1 MYRFTK
7 RLFDVVM
14 AAAALA
20 VAAPFL
26 LLIAIIIRVDSRGPA
41 LYRQRRLGK
50 NRRPFTMFKLRT
62 MRQDADDSL
71 HREAVKRAADGVRTE
86 LSDGTLVFKSPEDPR
101 ITRVGKFLRASCI
114 DELPQLFNVLRAE
127 MSIVGPRPALEYE
140 LAHYKDWHHQ
150 RFAVRPGLT
159 GLWQVHRASAED
171 LDDMLSLDVEYSTS
185 TTTWN
190 DLKLIAMT
198 IPAIVRERGVF

>member
-1 MYRFTK
+1 MYPISKRF
-7 RLFDVVM
+7 LDVAI
-14 AAAALA
+14 AAVTL
-20 VAAPFL
+20 VVVTPFL
-26 LLIAIIIRVDSRGPA
+26 LLIAVIIRLDSPGPA

-50 NRRPFTMFKLRT
+50 DGRPFTMFKLRT

-71 HREAVKRAADGVRTE
+71 HREAVKRAANGVRTE
-86 LSDGTLVFKSPEDPR
+86 LSNGKRVFKSPEDPR
-101 ITRVGKFLRASCI
+101 ITRAGKFLRATCI
-114 DELPQLFNVLRAE
+114 DELPQLVNVLRAE
-127 MSIVGPRPALEYE
+127 MSLVGPRPALEYE
-140 LAHYKDWHHQ
+140 LAHYKEWHHQ

-159 GLWQVHRASAED
+159 GLWQVHRASAQD

-185 TTTWN
+185 SSTWT